1 MERTKQ
7 GQRTLHYRVCLALTA
22 GMVSIMPVTQALPQ
36 QGSYDNS
43 AAATIAATAD
53 TMNIAGKADN
63 NVLNWLAFSIAK
75 GETVNF
81 DSKNYLNIV
90 NGTTASEIYGA
101 LNGAGSIYLVN
112 PNGILFGSTA
122 QVNVG
127 NLIASTRPLSE
138 LDTAGFTANGTSPIL
153 NHVTDAG
160 RVTGDIVNM
169 GRLQAKS
176 VIIEGN
182 AVSFQNTA
190 DITSDGTSKLTGTNV
205 SIQAKDEVHVG
216 YEASGVTNRTFY
228 EDGAARTVAVHD
240 YANDTA
246 AASASTLGYTVN
258 DLAGTA
264 KTPVDYLLVDNV
276 YDLQNMDSRLAGSYM
291 LAGDIDAAATGK
303 WSDSASYGLE
313 GFKPVGT
320 WVDYSTSKPFTGR
333 LDGMNH
339 NIRGLII
346 NRTCT
351 EDADSYIGLFG
362 YAKGSILE
370 NVRLSDGSVTVKGA
384 PYDTWIGSLVGDLED
399 GGIIRNVSNTN
410 EVSSLVNTQDTNNA
424 GFYIGGIAGGI
435 SGNIENVQ
443 NSGRVKHVGTI
454 MEDLVKIGGIAGRG
468 GNSVE
473 MSNVS
478 NTGEI
483 ISDIRTANA
492 LAEDHTAIGGIIGS
506 GTDDDKISNAYN
518 AGNIT
523 AYSDGGRSNISLGGI
538 AGEFGD
544 EDSPGASIT
553 SAYNTGNLSGTIGKS
568 GSDNAISGLSIGGI
582 AGNTVAG
589 SLERIYNTGDLRGSV
604 QSGRLLLMGG
614 IVGDNS
620 DVNVENCS
628 IQLAYNTGNILAQA
642 ELHEVM
648 TDDEY
653 DVSDLSGA
661 CIGGI
666 SGFSGE
672 GGMIQNVYNAGNI
685 RLELTYSG
693 SADRLLTGIGGISGL
708 NGGGIS
714 NVYNTGS
721 VQATV
726 VSAPAYVG
734 GVIGN
739 NLVGTMVDGD
749 VWQNNGSISQA
760 VYANDIAGTAAAA
773 IGQNTGTVSNVTG
786 RTLAGMKQAA
796 AYMDWDIA
804 ATGSAGKT
812 WRIYEGNTTPLLTC
826 FLQGPVTVSG
836 LSDQTA
842 AVTEGAQHGDISGAV
857 YTPALSAEQISGHV
871 FAGGGSAAGTY
882 SLLYSDQLG
891 YDLVNS
897 NTYTLQGTAAP
908 EPTPTPTPTPTS
920 LTSALTLPLILP
932 STTYQ
937 NYQEIKGKVR
947 PVVDSPSLAVG
958 YRSDYDILQSVSGG
972 IKLPT
977 EAGILHTTAQPQG
990 STVVVTAE

>member
-22 GMVSIMPVTQALPQ
+22 GMFSIMPVTQALPQ

-43 AAATIAATAD
+43 ASATIAATAD

-63 NVLNWLAFSIAK
+63 TVLNWLAFSIAK

-127 NLIASTRPLSE
+127 NLIASTRPLSD

-160 RVTGDIVNM
+160 GVTGDIVNM

-228 EDGAARTVAVHD
+228 ENGAARMVEVHD

-320 WVDYSTSKPFTGR
+320 GTNNMFTGR

-339 NIRGLII
+339 DIRGLII
-346 NRTCT
+346 HRTCT
-351 EDADSYIGLFG
+351 EQGSSWIGLFG
-362 YAKGSILE
+362 YANGSILE
-370 NVRLSDGSVTVKGA
+370 NVRLSDGSVTVNGA
-384 PYDTWIGSLVGDLED
+384 SYVTLIGSLIGGMGD

-410 EVSSLVNTQDTNNA
+410 EVSSLVNTQDTNDA
-424 GFYIGGIAGGI
+424 EFYIGGIAGDITGT
-435 SGNIENVQ
+435 IENVQ

-454 MEDLVKIGGIAGRG
+454 MGDETSIGGIAGWIRG
-468 GNSVE
+468 E
-473 MSNVS
+473 MRNVS

-483 ISDIRTANA
+483 ISDIRSANA
-492 LAEDHTAIGGIIGS
+492 LSETSVEIGGILGTGRHGS
-506 GTDDDKISNAYN
+506 KISNAYN
-518 AGNIT
+518 AGNLT
-523 AYSDGGRSNISLGGI
+523 AYLDGGRSDISLGGI
-538 AGEFGD
+538 AGTLAGIL
-544 EDSPGASIT
+544 SNSSSIT

-568 GSDNAISGLSIGGI
+568 ASDNAASELSLGGI
-582 AGNTVAG
+582 LGTNFAS
-589 SLERIYNTGDLRGSV
+589 SLGRIYNTGELRGSV
-604 QSGRLLLMGG
+604 QSGCELVMGG
-614 IVGDNS
+614 IEGS
-620 DVNVENCS
+620 DGGEYAAGGRS

-642 ELHEVM
+642 ELHAV
-648 TDDEY
+648 TDDE
-653 DVSDLSGA
+653 DSDYSLA

-666 SGFSGE
+666 SGGSA
-672 GGMIQNVYNAGNI
+672 GMIQNAYNAGNI
-685 RLELTYSG
+685 RLDLTYSG
-693 SADRLLTGIGGISGL
+693 STERLLTGIGGISGL
-708 NGGGIS
+708 NGGKIS

-721 VQATV
+721 VQETV
-726 VSAPAYVG
+726 VNAPAYVG

-739 NLVGTMVDGD
+739 NLAATFKDAD
-749 VWQNNGSISQA
+749 EDDWRYKGSISQA

-796 AYMDWDIA
+796 VYMDWDIA

-842 AVTEGAQHGDISGAV
+842 AVTEGAQHGDIRGAV
-857 YTPALSAEQISGHV
+857 YTPALRAEQISGHV

-908 EPTPTPTPTPTS
+908 APMPAPTHSPS
-920 LTSALTLPLILP
+920 ELILPLVLP

-947 PVVDSPSLAVG
+947 PVVDNPALTIG
-958 YRSDYDILQSVSGG
+958 YGSDHDILQAISGG
-972 IKLPT
+972 IKMPT
-977 EAGILHTTAQPQG
+977 EAEILHTTDQLQDSQAA
-990 STVVVTAE
+990 VIEE